1 MVLKPINQYTVEE
14 VGMWLTAQGLG
25 DHVSK
30 FVGAGVDGDLLLSLD
45 ADDLKNGLGLSG
57 LQAKRVLSNVQFSLD
72 MVVGGGVGGGG
83 GSDNGE
89 SETVRKLR
97 DEIKSKDEQI
107 AELNRR
113 LLNSRWKNAPPPP
126 QHQPEPVAYAQV
138 VPQEQQYQQQQQQ
151 YPQQYQSQQY
161 PQQYQSQQ
169 YQQHQPY
176 YKTTSKSNTTR
187 SVATGAVAGAAGGA
201 ARGAIGGA
209 IMGAILPGISAGEGA
224 AAGAAVGAL
233 GGGVRGGTRGM
244 MMGPPRRRMMYG

>member
-1 MVLKPINQYTVEE
+1 
-14 VGMWLTAQGLG
+14 MWLIAQRLG

-30 FVGAGVDGDLLLSLD
+30 FVDAGVDGNLLLSLD
-45 ADDLKNGLGLSG
+45 ADDLKNGLGLTS
-57 LQAKRVLSNVQFSLD
+57 LQAKKVLSNVQFSLD
-72 MVVGGGVGGGG
+72 MVVGGGVGGGRG
-83 GSDNGE
+83 CDNGDID
-89 SETVRKLR
+89 TVRKLR

-113 LLNSRWKNAPPPP
+113 LLNSRWKNASPP
-126 QHQPEPVAYAQV
+126 QQRQPEPVVAYPQV
-138 VPQEQQYQQQQQQ
+138 VPQQQQYPQQQQQ
-151 YPQQYQSQQY
+151 YPQQ
-161 PQQYQSQQ
+161 
-169 YQQHQPY
+169 QPY

-209 IMGAILPGISAGEGA
+209 IMGAILPGMSAGEGA

-233 GGGVRGGTRGM
+233 GGGVRGGTHGM

>member
-1 MVLKPINQYTVEE
+1 
-14 VGMWLTAQGLG
+14 MWLIAQRLG

-30 FVGAGVDGDLLLSLD
+30 FVDAGVDGNLLLSLD
-45 ADDLKNGLGLSG
+45 ADDLKNGLGLTS
-57 LQAKRVLSNVQFSLD
+57 LQAKKVLSNVQFSLD
-72 MVVGGGVGGGG
+72 MVVGGGVGGGRG
-83 GSDNGE
+83 CDNGDID
-89 SETVRKLR
+89 TVRKLR

-113 LLNSRWKNAPPPP
+113 LLNSRWKNASPP
-126 QHQPEPVAYAQV
+126 QQRQPEPVVAYPQV
-138 VPQEQQYQQQQQQ
+138 VPQQQQYPQQQQQ
-151 YPQQYQSQQY
+151 YPQQ
-161 PQQYQSQQ
+161 
-169 YQQHQPY
+169 QPY

-209 IMGAILPGISAGEGA
+209 IMGAILPGVSAGEGA

-233 GGGVRGGTRGM
+233 GGGVRGGTHGM

>member
-1 MVLKPINQYTVEE
+1 
-14 VGMWLTAQGLG
+14 MWLIAQRLG

-30 FVGAGVDGDLLLSLD
+30 FVDAGVDGNLLLSLD
-45 ADDLKNGLGLSG
+45 ADDLKNGLGLTS
-57 LQAKRVLSNVQFSLD
+57 LQAKKVLSNVQFSLD
-72 MVVGGGVGGGG
+72 MVVGGGVGGGRG
-83 GSDNGE
+83 CDNGDID
-89 SETVRKLR
+89 TVRKLR

-113 LLNSRWKNAPPPP
+113 LLNSRWKNASPP
-126 QHQPEPVAYAQV
+126 QQRQPEPVVAYPQV
-138 VPQEQQYQQQQQQ
+138 VPQQQQYPQQQQQ
-151 YPQQYQSQQY
+151 YPQQQPYYNPQQQQY
-161 PQQYQSQQ
+161 PQQQQQ
-169 YQQHQPY
+169 YPQQQPY

-209 IMGAILPGISAGEGA
+209 IMGAILPGVSAGEGA

-233 GGGVRGGTRGM
+233 GGGVRGGTHGM